1 MPSGLRPLLL
11 AALGSGVALAALAGC
26 GGETRRA
33 ETETESSAAPAAAAP
48 AATAPRHVPVAKVTD
63 PRRRA
68 YIARTDRVCRRFDPE
83 RSTARKRAG
92 ESADIHGAV
101 RAYEEDTALGSA
113 ELRQIEAVPP
123 PPGDAALLR
132 ANVFDPIRRQLAL
145 RARIRGGARRRRR
158 DRGCGLCGANSTTS
172 AGRCRRSPVATAGAS
187 CGEG

>member
-33 ETETESSAAPAAAAP
+33 ETETESSAAPAATTP
-48 AATAPRHVPVAKVTD
+48 AARVPQHVPVAKVTD

-68 YIARTDRVCRRFDPE
+68 YIARTDGVCRRFDPE
-83 RSTARKRAG
+83 RRTARKRAG

-113 ELRQIEAVPP
+113 ELRQIEAVPQ

-145 RARIRGGARRRRR
+145 RARIRAALAVVDVTRLRTLRAELDNISRTLSAFARGYGWR
-158 DRGCGLCGANSTTS
+158 
-172 AGRCRRSPVATAGAS
+172 S